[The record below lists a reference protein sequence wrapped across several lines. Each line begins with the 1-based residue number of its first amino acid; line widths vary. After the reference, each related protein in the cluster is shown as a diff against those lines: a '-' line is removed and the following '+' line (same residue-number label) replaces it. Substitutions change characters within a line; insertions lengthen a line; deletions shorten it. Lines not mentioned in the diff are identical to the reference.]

1 MPFAHCSSNNIPYT
15 SLFLACVKNV
25 VTNLPIQTVLPHL
38 EFTQTKLWLKR
49 DNLRH
54 CNSPRLKFARWQ
66 RQGKRGEN
74 KTKQIFPCSVYSN
87 IIYFHNYGEYS
98 KAVESSWDRYCS
110 NEHEPTLWWFLLFN
124 PSPLLSYFKL
134 NQSTSP
140 YTPLYEQL
148 LVILIYYQYKPHIKY
163 SYL

>member
-1 MPFAHCSSNNIPYT
+1 MLLPIFPYKQFCLILN
-15 SLFLACVKNV
+15 SLRQNCDWREIIWDMAIRPVL
-25 VTNLPIQTVLPHL
+25 NLPA
-38 EFTQTKLWLKR
+38 
-49 DNLRH
+49 DNV
-54 CNSPRLKFARWQ
+54 KAKGAKIK
-66 RQGKRGEN
+66 QGKY
-74 KTKQIFPCSVYSN
+74 FPVYSN
-87 IIYFHNYGEYS
+87 TIYFHNYGEYS

-110 NEHEPTLWWFLLFN
+110 NEHEPTLWWYLLFN

-134 NQSTSP
+134 NQSISP